1 MIIKLALAFGAG
13 FVSFLTPCVLPIIPG
28 YISYITGKSL
38 NEIEQDKK
46 TVLIKTILGNKY
58 NVGPGGKGCNQA
70 VAIARLGGKVNFISK
85 IGKDAYGKLALET
98 LKKNNINT
106 ENIIQDEKLQT
117 GVAGI
122 LVDKQS
128 GKNAINV
135 IVGAPNSLKINE
147 MNNQIN
153 LIKSSKIFLTQL
165 EIPKDVTLYCL
176 KTAKENGCLTILNPA
191 PASEISKEFYSYIDY
206 FTPNETEAEFYTG
219 IKITNEKEAKQAAD
233 KFINLGIKKI
243 IITLGEKGLFYSDG
257 QEEIYLKASSVK
269 AIDTTGAGDAFN
281 GALAFSLSKGKPI
294 KACLELANKAAG
306 LSTTKLGAGDA
317 MPFIK
322 DIS

>member
-1 MIIKLALAFGAG
+1 MSDISVLGI
-13 FVSFLTPCVLPIIPG
+13 FVADISFSGPKIPAVG
-28 YISYITGKSL
+28 
-38 NEIEQDKK
+38 E
-46 TVLIKTILGNKY
+46 TILGNKY

-135 IVGAPNSLKINE
+135 IVGAPNSLKISE

-165 EIPKDVTLYCL
+165 EIPKDVTLHCL

-191 PASEISKEFYSYIDY
+191 PASEISKEFYNYIDY

-233 KFINLGIKKI
+233 KLINLGIKKI

>member
-1 MIIKLALAFGAG
+1 MSDISVLGI
-13 FVSFLTPCVLPIIPG
+13 FVADISFSGPKIPAVG
-28 YISYITGKSL
+28 
-38 NEIEQDKK
+38 E
-46 TVLIKTILGNKY
+46 TILGNKY

-135 IVGAPNSLKINE
+135 IVGAPNSLKISE

-153 LIKSSKIFLTQL
+153 LIKSSQIFLTQL

-191 PASEISKEFYSYIDY
+191 PASEISKEFYNYIDY

-233 KFINLGIKKI
+233 KLINLGIKKI

-257 QEEIYLKASSVK
+257 QEEIHLKASSVK

>member
-1 MIIKLALAFGAG
+1 MSDISVLGI
-13 FVSFLTPCVLPIIPG
+13 FVADISFSGPKIPAVG
-28 YISYITGKSL
+28 
-38 NEIEQDKK
+38 E
-46 TVLIKTILGNKY
+46 TILGNKY
-58 NVGPGGKGCNQA
+58 NLGPGGKGCNQA

-135 IVGAPNSLKINE
+135 IVGAPNSLKISE
-147 MNNQIN
+147 INNQIN

-165 EIPKDVTLYCL
+165 EIPKDVTLHCL

-233 KFINLGIKKI
+233 KLINLGIKKI

-257 QEEIYLKASSVK
+257 QEEIHLKASSVK

-322 DIS
+322 DVS